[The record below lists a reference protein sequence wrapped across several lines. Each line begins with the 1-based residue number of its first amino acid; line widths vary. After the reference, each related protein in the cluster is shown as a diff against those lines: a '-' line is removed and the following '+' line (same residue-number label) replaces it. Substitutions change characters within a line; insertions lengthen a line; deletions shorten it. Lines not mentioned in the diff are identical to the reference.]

1 MDAGADERRGTRGD
15 GLAVIAGGRAALLLL
30 AAFSLVCGILG
41 GLARA
46 GWGVPLPA
54 AAAHHG
60 VLMIGGFLG
69 TVISLERA
77 VALGHPL
84 AFAAPLAAGAGTVL
98 LAAGLDASLWLAAPA
113 LAVAF
118 CIAVLRRQAEMHNV
132 LLLAG
137 AGAWLAGNALHLAGA
152 SADATAKWWFA
163 FLVLTIVAERLELA
177 RLMRPRRF
185 AAPLLVALCGLLA
198 GAAAADAPV
207 LYGAALVGLALW
219 LAAFDIARRTVKTA
233 GVARYAAVAL
243 LGGYGWLAVAGA
255 AWMAL
260 PYAGH
265 AARDAALHALGL
277 GFVFSM
283 IFAHAPI
290 VLPALARVRLRFTPF
305 FYAPLALLHLSLA
318 ARLAPVADAFA
329 QRSWGAAL
337 NAGAVLAFALTVL
350 WRIERRGPRPI
361 T

>member
-1 MDAGADERRGTRGD
+1 M
-15 GLAVIAGGRAALLLL
+15 AGGRAALLLL
-30 AAFSLVCGILG
+30 AAFSLVTGILG

-46 GWGVPLPA
+46 GWGIALPA
-54 AAAHHG
+54 ATAHHG

-84 AFAAPLAAGAGTVL
+84 AFAAPLAAGAGTAL
-98 LAAGLDASLWLAAPA
+98 LVAGLDASLWLAAPA
-113 LAVAF
+113 LLVALG
-118 CIAVLRRQAEMHNV
+118 IAVLRRQAEMHTA

-137 AGAWLAGNALHLAGA
+137 AAAWLTGNALHLAGA
-152 SADATAKWWFA
+152 PADATAKWWFA

-177 RLMRPRRF
+177 RLMRPRAF
-185 AAPLLVALCGLLA
+185 ARPLLVALSCLLA
-198 GAAAADAPV
+198 AGAAADAPV
-207 LYGAALVGLALW
+207 AYGAALFGLALW
-219 LAAFDIARRTVKTA
+219 LGAFDIARRTVKTA
-233 GVARYAAVAL
+233 GVARYSALAL
-243 LGGYGWLAVAGA
+243 LAGYAWLALAGA
-255 AWMAL
+255 AWIAL

-290 VLPALARVRLRFTPF
+290 VLPAVARVRLRFTPF
-305 FYAPLALLHLSLA
+305 FYVPLVLLHLSLA
-318 ARLAPVADAFA
+318 VRLAPGAPPL
-329 QRSWGAAL
+329 RPWGAAL

-350 WRIERRGPRPI
+350 WSVERRGTRAI

>member
-1 MDAGADERRGTRGD
+1 MAA
-15 GLAVIAGGRAALLLL
+15 GRAALLLL
-30 AAFSLVCGILG
+30 AAFSLVTGILG

-46 GWGVPLPA
+46 GWGIALPA
-54 AAAHHG
+54 ATAHHG

-84 AFAAPLAAGAGTVL
+84 AFAAPLAAGAGTAL
-98 LAAGLDASLWLAAPA
+98 LVAGLDASLWLAAPA
-113 LAVAF
+113 LLVALG
-118 CIAVLRRQAEMHNV
+118 IAVLRRQAEMHTA

-137 AGAWLAGNALHLAGA
+137 AAAWLTGNALHLAGA

-177 RLMRPRRF
+177 RLMRPRAF
-185 AAPLLVALCGLLA
+185 ARPLLVALSCLLA
-198 GAAAADAPV
+198 AGAAADAPV
-207 LYGAALVGLALW
+207 AYGAALFGLALW
-219 LAAFDIARRTVKTA
+219 LGAFDIARRTVKTA
-233 GVARYAAVAL
+233 GVARYSALAL
-243 LGGYGWLAVAGA
+243 LAGYAWLALAGA
-255 AWMAL
+255 AWIAL

-290 VLPALARVRLRFTPF
+290 VLPAVARVRLRFTPF
-305 FYAPLALLHLSLA
+305 FYVPLVLLHLSLA
-318 ARLAPVADAFA
+318 VRLAPAADAA
-329 QRSWGAAL
+329 WLRPWGAAL
-337 NAGAVLAFALTVL
+337 NAGAVLAFVLTVL
-350 WRIERRGPRPI
+350 WSVERRGPRAI

>member
-1 MDAGADERRGTRGD
+1 VM
-15 GLAVIAGGRAALLLL
+15 
-30 AAFSLVCGILG
+30 
-41 GLARA
+41 RA
-46 GWGVPLPA
+46 GWGIALPA
-54 AAAHHG
+54 ATAHHG

-84 AFAAPLAAGAGTVL
+84 AFAAPLAAGAGTAL
-98 LAAGLDASLWLAAPA
+98 LVAGLDASLWLAAPA
-113 LAVAF
+113 LLVALG
-118 CIAVLRRQAEMHNV
+118 IAVLRRQAEMHTA

-137 AGAWLAGNALHLAGA
+137 AAAWLTGNALHLAGA

-177 RLMRPRRF
+177 RLMRPRAF
-185 AAPLLVALCGLLA
+185 ARPLLVALSCLLA
-198 GAAAADAPV
+198 AGAAADAPV
-207 LYGAALVGLALW
+207 AYGAALFGLALW
-219 LAAFDIARRTVKTA
+219 LGAFDIARRTVKTA
-233 GVARYAAVAL
+233 GVARYSALAL
-243 LGGYGWLAVAGA
+243 LAGYAWLALAGA

-260 PYAGH
+260 SYAGH

-305 FYAPLALLHLSLA
+305 FYAPLVLLHLSLA
-318 ARLAPVADAFA
+318 VRLAPAADAA
-329 QRSWGAAL
+329 ALRAWGAAL
-337 NAGAVLAFALTVL
+337 NAAAVLAFALTVL
-350 WRIERRGPRPI
+350 WSVERRGPRAI

>member
-1 MDAGADERRGTRGD
+1 MAA
-15 GLAVIAGGRAALLLL
+15 GRAALLLL
-30 AAFSLVCGILG
+30 AAFSLVTGILG

-46 GWGVPLPA
+46 GWGIALPA
-54 AAAHHG
+54 ATAHHG

-84 AFAAPLAAGAGTVL
+84 AFAAPLAAGAGTAL
-98 LAAGLDASLWLAAPA
+98 LVAGLDASLWLAAPA
-113 LAVAF
+113 LLVALG
-118 CIAVLRRQAEMHNV
+118 IAVLRRQAEMHTA

-137 AGAWLAGNALHLAGA
+137 AAAWLTGNALHLAGA

-177 RLMRPRRF
+177 RLMRPRAF
-185 AAPLLVALCGLLA
+185 ARPLLVALSCLLA
-198 GAAAADAPV
+198 AGAAADAPV
-207 LYGAALVGLALW
+207 AYGAALFGLALW
-219 LAAFDIARRTVKTA
+219 LGAFDIARRTVKTA
-233 GVARYAAVAL
+233 GVARYSAVAL
-243 LGGYGWLAVAGA
+243 LAGYAWLALAGA

-260 PYAGH
+260 SYAGH

-290 VLPALARVRLRFTPF
+290 VLPAVARVRLRFTPF
-305 FYAPLALLHLSLA
+305 FYVPLVLLHLSLA
-318 ARLAPVADAFA
+318 VRLAPAADAA
-329 QRSWGAAL
+329 WLRPWGAAL
-337 NAGAVLAFALTVL
+337 NAGAVLAFVLTVL
-350 WRIERRGPRPI
+350 WSVERRGPRAI

>member
-1 MDAGADERRGTRGD
+1 VSFTA
-15 GLAVIAGGRAALLLL
+15 GRAALLLV
-30 AAFSLVCGILG
+30 AAFSLATGILG

-77 VALGHPL
+77 VALGHPA
-84 AFAAPLAAGAGTVL
+84 AFAAPLAAGAGTALL
-98 LAAGLDASLWLAAPA
+98 LAGVDASLWLAAPVLLMA
-113 LAVAF
+113 LS
-118 CIAVLRRQAEMHNV
+118 IAVLRRQAELHTV

-137 AGAWLAGNALHLAGA
+137 AAAWLTGNALHLAGA

-177 RLMRPRRF
+177 RLMRPRPLAR
-185 AAPLLVALCGLLA
+185 PLLIVLAGLLA
-198 GAAAADAPV
+198 AAAAADAAA
-207 LYGAALVGLALW
+207 LYGAALAGLALW

-233 GVARYAAVAL
+233 GVSRYAALAL
-243 LGGYGWLAVAGA
+243 LGGYGWLAAAGV

-260 PYAGH
+260 PYFGP

-290 VLPALARVRLRFTPF
+290 VVPVVARVRLRFTPF
-305 FYAPLALLHLSLA
+305 FYAPLVLLHVSLVV
-318 ARLAPVADAFA
+318 RLAPAADAFA
-329 QRSWGAAL
+329 LRSWGAAL
-337 NAGAVLAFALTVL
+337 NAGAVLLFALTVL
-350 WRIERRGPRPI
+350 WRVERRGPPAI
-361 T
+361 A

>member
-1 MDAGADERRGTRGD
+1 MT
-15 GLAVIAGGRAALLLL
+15 GGRAAILLL
-30 AAFSLVCGILG
+30 AAFSLVTGILG

-60 VLMIGGFLG
+60 VLMIAGFLG

-84 AFAAPLAAGAGTVL
+84 AFAAPLAAGAGAAL
-98 LAAGLDASLWLAAPA
+98 LLSGLDALLWLLAPA
-113 LAVAF
+113 LLMALSV
-118 CIAVLRRQAEMHNV
+118 AVLRRQAEMHTA
-132 LLLAG
+132 LLLVG
-137 AGAWLAGNALHLAGA
+137 AAAWMAGNALHFAGA
-152 SADATAKWWFA
+152 SADYTAKWWFA

-177 RLMRPRRF
+177 RLMRPRPIAR
-185 AAPLLVALCGLLA
+185 PLLVALAVLLAA
-198 GAAAADAPV
+198 GAAADSGA
-207 LYGAALVGLALW
+207 LYGAALAGLALW
-219 LAAFDIARRTVKTA
+219 LAAFDIARRTVRAA
-233 GVARYAAVAL
+233 GVARYAALAL
-243 LGGYGWLAVAGA
+243 LAGYAWLAAAGA

-290 VLPALARVRLRFTPF
+290 VLPAVARVQLRFTPF
-305 FYAPLALLHLSLA
+305 FYAPLALLHVSLLVRLLPA
-318 ARLAPVADAFA
+318 TEALAPR
-329 QRSWGAAL
+329 QWGAAL
-337 NAGAVLAFALTVL
+337 NAGALLLFALCVVAQ
-350 WRIERRGPRPI
+350 IERRPRARSI

>member
-1 MDAGADERRGTRGD
+1 MAA
-15 GLAVIAGGRAALLLL
+15 GRAGPLLL
-30 AAFSLVCGILG
+30 AAFSLVVGILG

-60 VLMIGGFLG
+60 VLMIAGFLG

-84 AFAAPLAAGAGTVL
+84 ALAAPLAAGAGAALL
-98 LAAGLDASLWLAAPA
+98 LAGVDALLWLLAPA
-113 LAVAF
+113 ALMVLSV
-118 CIAVLRRQAEMHNV
+118 AVLRRQLELHTL

-137 AGAWLAGNALHLAGA
+137 AAAWMTGNALHFAGA

-177 RLMRPRRF
+177 RLMRPRPLAR
-185 AAPLLVALCGLLA
+185 PLLVALAGLLAA
-198 GAAAADAPV
+198 GAAADSAA
-207 LYGAALVGLALW
+207 LYGAALAGLALW
-219 LAAFDIARRTVKTA
+219 LAAFDVARRTIRTA
-233 GVARYAAVAL
+233 GVARFAAAAL
-243 LGGYGWLAVAGA
+243 LAGYAWLALAGA

-260 PYAGH
+260 PHGGPAL
-265 AARDAALHALGL
+265 RDAALHALGL

-290 VLPALARVRLRFTPF
+290 VLPAVARVRLRFTPF
-305 FYAPLALLHLSLA
+305 FYAPLALLHVSLVV
-318 ARLAPVADAFA
+318 RLLPVADPLALR
-329 QRSWGAAL
+329 QWGAVL
-337 NAGAVLAFALTVL
+337 NAGAIALFALTVL
-350 WRIERRGPRPI
+350 WRILDKSK
-361 T
+361 

>member
-1 MDAGADERRGTRGD
+1 
-15 GLAVIAGGRAALLLL
+15 VIAAGRAALLLL
-30 AAFSLVCGILG
+30 AAFSLVTGILG

-46 GWGVPLPA
+46 GWGIALPA
-54 AAAHHG
+54 ATAHHG

-84 AFAAPLAAGAGTVL
+84 AFAAPLAAGAGTAL
-98 LAAGLDASLWLAAPA
+98 LVAGLDASLWLAAPA
-113 LAVAF
+113 LLVAL
-118 CIAVLRRQAEMHNV
+118 CIAVLRRQAEMHTA

-137 AGAWLAGNALHLAGA
+137 AAAWLTGNALHLAGA

-177 RLMRPRRF
+177 RLMRPRAF
-185 AAPLLVALCGLLA
+185 ARPLLVALSCLLA
-198 GAAAADAPV
+198 AAAAADAPV
-207 LYGAALVGLALW
+207 PYGAALFGLALW
-219 LAAFDIARRTVKTA
+219 LGAFDIARRTVKTA
-233 GVARYAAVAL
+233 GVARYSAVAL
-243 LGGYGWLAVAGA
+243 LAGYAWLALAGA
-255 AWMAL
+255 AWIAL

-290 VLPALARVRLRFTPF
+290 VLRVRLRFRAF
-305 FYAPLALLHLSLA
+305 LYVPLVLLHLSLA
-318 ARLAPVADAFA
+318 VRLAPAADAA
-329 QRSWGAAL
+329 ALRAWGAAL
-337 NAGAVLAFALTVL
+337 NAAAVLAFALTVL
-350 WRIERRGPRPI
+350 WSVERRGSRAI

>member
-1 MDAGADERRGTRGD
+1 MAA
-15 GLAVIAGGRAALLLL
+15 GRAALLLL
-30 AAFSLVCGILG
+30 AAFSLVTGILG

-46 GWGVPLPA
+46 GWGIALPA
-54 AAAHHG
+54 ATAHHG

-84 AFAAPLAAGAGTVL
+84 AFAAPLAAGAGTAL
-98 LAAGLDASLWLAAPA
+98 LVAGLDASLWLAAPA
-113 LAVAF
+113 LLVALG
-118 CIAVLRRQAEMHNV
+118 IAVLRRQAEMHTA

-137 AGAWLAGNALHLAGA
+137 AAAWLTGNALHLAGA

-177 RLMRPRRF
+177 RLMRPRAF
-185 AAPLLVALCGLLA
+185 ARPLLVALSCLLA
-198 GAAAADAPV
+198 AGAAADAPV
-207 LYGAALVGLALW
+207 AYGAALFGLALW
-219 LAAFDIARRTVKTA
+219 LGAFDIARRTVKTA
-233 GVARYAAVAL
+233 GVARYSALAL
-243 LGGYGWLAVAGA
+243 LAGYAWLALAGA

-260 PYAGH
+260 SYAGH

-290 VLPALARVRLRFTPF
+290 VLPAVARVRLRFTPF
-305 FYAPLALLHLSLA
+305 FYVPLVLLHLSLA
-318 ARLAPVADAFA
+318 VRLAPAADAA
-329 QRSWGAAL
+329 CLQPWGAAL
-337 NAGAVLAFALTVL
+337 NAGAVLAFVLTVL
-350 WRIERRGPRPI
+350 WSVERRGPRAI